1 MKEEDFNED
10 LTAGTDQTLEK
21 NEDLIDESIIED
33 EEQEISFEDLGL
45 DEITLEAIKKKK
57 FEHPSPIQVLAIP
70 RLLNGEEN
78 VVARARTGTGKT
90 AAFGLP
96 LVQTLRE
103 DLGHVRA
110 IILEPTRELAM
121 QTAKEMASFASG
133 KYPRSLVVYGGSPY
147 AEQIRTLKKGVEIVV
162 GTPGRVQDLM
172 DKKALDISQIEYF
185 ILDEGDEMLDMGFVD
200 DIESIF
206 SAANSNCRVL
216 LFSAT
221 IPAPI
226 LKIAGKFMGDYEIVE
241 EEGHEEEPL
250 LIKQEYWVVKESEKN
265 EALIRLIDYSPDF
278 YGLVFVQKKSD
289 ADYLSKFL
297 DEKGYKVGALHG
309 DIPQGQREKILAG
322 FRAKRT
328 RILVAT
334 DVAARGIDIEGLTHV
349 VNYDLPFDGPTYVH
363 RIGRTGRA
371 GAAGMAVTLVR
382 PEEARRK
389 LRFLC
394 AAIKKSAKGEMVQG
408 KVPDVDEVLA
418 VKRER
423 LFDEVRQKLQG
434 QDTQKSEDQD
444 QTEEVK
450 ALEKEDNIFDTL
462 ARELCEDK
470 DPRQVLASL
479 LEATYGNELSKS
491 RYGKINQSAAKT
503 RDRFTSVAQN
513 QIRLYVQM
521 GWHDGYN
528 PKKIAD
534 YFSKLLHIRSRDVDA
549 IDMADNFC
557 LLSLPK
563 AAGEKALEISNRDKS
578 VPHMHVD
585 SKSVMAGD
593 DDEVPSRKRRGKG
606 DGSRGSSRTA
616 SKANSDRYAVA
627 KRGERK
633 RDGEGKKGSKS
644 KAKDSKHGRANVHTA
659 TQRSSRGSAALYK
672 KSGGEEY

>member
-10 LTAGTDQTLEK
+10 LTTDTDQTLEK
-21 NEDLIDESIIED
+21 NEDLNDESIIED

-408 KVPDVDEVLA
+408 KVPDVEEVLA

-423 LFDEVRQKLQG
+423 LFDEVRQKLQE
-434 QDTQKSEDQD
+434 QDTQNAEGQERTD
-444 QTEEVK
+444 TPAEV
-450 ALEKEDNIFDTL
+450 EKEDNIFDTL

-491 RYGKINQSAAKT
+491 RYGKINQSSAKT
-503 RDRFTSVAQN
+503 RDRFTSIAQN

-585 SKSVMAGD
+585 SKSVIAGD
-593 DDEVPSRKRRGKG
+593 GDEAPSRKRRGKG
-606 DGSRGSSRTA
+606 EGAKSSSKAASR
-616 SKANSDRYAVA
+616 ANSDRYAVA

-659 TQRSSRGSAALYK
+659 TQRSTRGSAALYK
-672 KSGGEEY
+672 KSSGQEY

>member
-1 MKEEDFNED
+1 MEEELLEEKLIIPADE
-10 LTAGTDQTLEK
+10 ALEK
-21 NEDLIDESIIED
+21 NEDLNDERTAEED

-45 DEITLEAIKKKK
+45 DEITLAAIKRKK

-121 QTAKEMASFASG
+121 QTANEMSSFATG
-133 KYPRSLVVYGGSPY
+133 KFPRSLVVYGGSSY
-147 AEQIRTLKKGVEIVV
+147 SEQIRALKKGVEIVV
-162 GTPGRVQDLM
+162 GTPGRVQDLI
-172 DKKALDISQIEYF
+172 DRKALDISQIEYF

-200 DIESIF
+200 DIENIF
-206 SAANSNCRVL
+206 SCANTTCRVL

-349 VNYDLPFDGPTYVH
+349 VNYELPFDGPTYVH

-382 PEEARRK
+382 PEETRRK

-394 AAIKKSAKGEMVQG
+394 TAIKKSAKGEMVQG
-408 KVPDVDEVLA
+408 QVPGVDEVIA
-418 VKRER
+418 AKKER
-423 LFDEVRQKLQG
+423 LFDEVKQKLQN
-434 QDTQKSEDQD
+434 QS
-444 QTEEVK
+444 
-450 ALEKEDNIFDTL
+450 EKESDAQTQEEGAEKEVTIFDAL
-462 ARELCEDK
+462 AQELCQDK

-491 RYGKINQSAAKT
+491 RYGKINQSASKS
-503 RDRFTSVAQN
+503 RDRFSTVAQN

-521 GWHDGYN
+521 GWNDGYT

-534 YFSKLLHIRSRDVDA
+534 YFTKLLHVRSRDVDA

-585 SKSVMAGD
+585 SKSVMAND
-593 DDEVPSRKRRGKG
+593 DDESYSRKKRGRG
-606 DGSRGSSRTA
+606 EGSRGSSRG
-616 SKANSDRYAVA
+616 SSRGGSDRYAVA
-627 KRGERK
+627 KKDERK
-633 RDGEGKKGSKS
+633 RGGDSPKGSRS
-644 KAKDSKHGRANVHTA
+644 KGKETKHGRANVHNA
-659 TQRSSRGSAALYK
+659 TQRSTRGSAALYK
-672 KSGGEEY
+672 KGGSEEY

>member
-1 MKEEDFNED
+1 MKEEILED
-10 LTAGTDQTLEK
+10 DLLEEI
-21 NEDLIDESIIED
+21 NDEVEMEITEDD
-33 EEQEISFEDLGL
+33 EQEISFEDLGL
-45 DEITLEAIKKKK
+45 DEITLSAIAKKK

-70 RLLNGEEN
+70 RLLNGDAN

-121 QTAKEMASFASG
+121 QTANEMASFTSG

-147 AEQIRTLKKGVEIVV
+147 GEQIRGLKKGVEIVV
-162 GTPGRVQDLM
+162 GTPGRIQDLIE
-172 DKKALDISQIEYF
+172 KKALDLSQVEYF

-200 DIESIF
+200 DIENIF
-206 SAANSNCRVL
+206 SCANTTCRVL

-309 DIPQGQREKILAG
+309 DIPQGQREKILAA

-408 KVPDVDEVLA
+408 KVPSVEEVLA
-418 VKRER
+418 VKRVR
-423 LFDEVRQKLQG
+423 LFDDVKQKIQS
-434 QDTQKSEDQD
+434 QSELEPEGE
-444 QTEEVK
+444 TESGD
-450 ALEKEDNIFDTL
+450 EKREESIFDKL
-462 ARELCEDK
+462 AQELCQDK
-470 DPRQVLASL
+470 DPQKVLASL

-491 RYGKINQSAAKT
+491 RYGKINQVGSKS
-503 RDRFTSVAQN
+503 RDRFTTVAQN

-534 YFSKLLHIRSRDVDA
+534 YFSKLLHVRSKDVDA

-593 DDEVPSRKRRGKG
+593 GNEDESYSRKRRGRG
-606 DGSRGSSRTA
+606 DSSRGSSRAA
-616 SKANSDRYAVA
+616 SKAGSDRYAVA
-627 KRGERK
+627 KREERK
-633 RDGEGKKGSKS
+633 RGGDSPKGSRS
-644 KAKDSKHGRANVHTA
+644 KGKETKHGRANVHNA
-659 TQRSSRGSAALYK
+659 TQRSTRGSAALYK
-672 KSGGEEY
+672 KGGSEEY

>member
-1 MKEEDFNED
+1 M
-10 LTAGTDQTLEK
+10 
-21 NEDLIDESIIED
+21 
-33 EEQEISFEDLGL
+33 
-45 DEITLEAIKKKK
+45 
-57 FEHPSPIQVLAIP
+57 
-70 RLLNGEEN
+70 
-78 VVARARTGTGKT
+78 
-90 AAFGLP
+90 
-96 LVQTLRE
+96 QTLRE

-121 QTAKEMASFASG
+121 QTANEMSSFATG
-133 KYPRSLVVYGGSPY
+133 KFPRSLVVYGGSSY
-147 AEQIRTLKKGVEIVV
+147 SEQIRALKKGVEIVV
-162 GTPGRVQDLM
+162 GTPGRVQDLI
-172 DKKALDISQIEYF
+172 DRKALDISKIEYF

-200 DIESIF
+200 DIENIF
-206 SAANSNCRVL
+206 SCANSTCRVL

-250 LIKQEYWVVKESEKN
+250 LIKQEYWIVKESEKN
-265 EALIRLIDYSPDF
+265 EALIRLIDYSPEF
-278 YGLVFVQKKSD
+278 YGLVFVQKKTD

-349 VNYDLPFDGPTYVH
+349 VNYELPFDGPTYVH

-394 AAIKKSAKGEMVQG
+394 SAIKKSAKGEMVQG
-408 KVPDVDEVLA
+408 QVPGIDEVIA
-418 VKRER
+418 AKKER
-423 LFDEVRQKLQG
+423 LFDEVKQKLQ
-434 QDTQKSEDQD
+434 TQS
-444 QTEEVK
+444 
-450 ALEKEDNIFDTL
+450 EKESDAQAQEEGTEKEETIFDTL
-462 ARELCEDK
+462 AQELCQDK

-491 RYGKINQSAAKT
+491 RYGQINQSVSKA

-521 GWHDGYN
+521 GWNDGYN

-534 YFSKLLHIRSRDVDA
+534 YFSKLLHVRSRDVDA

-585 SKSVMAGD
+585 SKSVMAN
-593 DDEVPSRKRRGKG
+593 DDEESYSRKKRGRG
-606 DGSRGSSRTA
+606 DGSRGSSR
-616 SKANSDRYAVA
+616 SSSRGGSDRYAVA
-627 KRGERK
+627 RKEEGRRG
-633 RDGEGKKGSKS
+633 RDSQKASRSKGKE
-644 KAKDSKHGRANVHTA
+644 SKHGRANVHNA
-659 TQRSSRGSAALYK
+659 TQRSTRGAAALYK
-672 KSGGEEY
+672 KAGSEEY

>member
-1 MKEEDFNED
+1 MEEELLEEKLIIPADE
-10 LTAGTDQTLEK
+10 ALEK
-21 NEDLIDESIIED
+21 NEDLNDERTAEED

-45 DEITLEAIKKKK
+45 DEITLAAIKRKK

-121 QTAKEMASFASG
+121 QTANEMSSFATG
-133 KYPRSLVVYGGSPY
+133 KFPRSLVVYGGSSY
-147 AEQIRTLKKGVEIVV
+147 SEQIRALKKGVEIVV
-162 GTPGRVQDLM
+162 GTPGRVQDLI
-172 DKKALDISQIEYF
+172 DRKALDISQIEYF

-200 DIESIF
+200 DIENIF
-206 SAANSNCRVL
+206 SCANTTCRVL

-349 VNYDLPFDGPTYVH
+349 VNYELPFDGPTYVH

-382 PEEARRK
+382 PEETRRK

-394 AAIKKSAKGEMVQG
+394 TAIKKSAKGEMVQG
-408 KVPDVDEVLA
+408 QVPGVDEVIA
-418 VKRER
+418 AKKER
-423 LFDEVRQKLQG
+423 LFDEVKQKLQN
-434 QDTQKSEDQD
+434 QS
-444 QTEEVK
+444 
-450 ALEKEDNIFDTL
+450 EKESDAQTKEEGAEKEVTIFDAL
-462 ARELCEDK
+462 AQELCQDK

-491 RYGKINQSAAKT
+491 RYGKINQSASKS
-503 RDRFTSVAQN
+503 RDRFSTVAQN

-521 GWHDGYN
+521 GWNDGYT

-534 YFSKLLHIRSRDVDA
+534 YFTKLLHVRSRDVDA

-563 AAGEKALEISNRDKS
+563 AAGEKALEISSRDKS

-585 SKSVMAGD
+585 SKSVMAND
-593 DDEVPSRKRRGKG
+593 DDESYSRKKRGRG
-606 DGSRGSSRTA
+606 EGSRGSSRGG
-616 SKANSDRYAVA
+616 SDRYAVA
-627 KRGERK
+627 KKDERK
-633 RDGEGKKGSKS
+633 RGGDSPKGSRS
-644 KAKDSKHGRANVHTA
+644 KGKETKHGRANVHNA
-659 TQRSSRGSAALYK
+659 TQRSTRGSAALYK
-672 KSGGEEY
+672 KGGSEEY

>member
-1 MKEEDFNED
+1 MEEEILKEEVPAPAEEFTED
-10 LTAGTDQTLEK
+10 D
-21 NEDLIDESIIED
+21 D
-33 EEQEISFEDLGL
+33 QEISFEDLGL
-45 DEITLEAIKKKK
+45 DEITLAAIEKKK

-70 RLLNGEEN
+70 RLLNGDAN

-103 DLGHVRA
+103 DVGHVRA

-121 QTAKEMASFASG
+121 QTANEMASFTTG

-147 AEQIRTLKKGVEIVV
+147 GEQIRGLKKGVEIVV
-162 GTPGRVQDLM
+162 GTPGRVQDLIE
-172 DKKALDISQIEYF
+172 KKALDLSKIEYF
-185 ILDEGDEMLDMGFVD
+185 ILDEGDEMLDMGFVE
-200 DIESIF
+200 DIENIF
-206 SAANSNCRVL
+206 SCANGDCRVL

-265 EALIRLIDYSPDF
+265 EALIRLIDFSPDF

-289 ADYLSKFL
+289 ADYLSKLL

-328 RILVAT
+328 RVLVAT

-371 GAAGMAVTLVR
+371 GAAGMAVTFVR

-389 LRFLC
+389 LRYLC
-394 AAIKKSAKGEMVQG
+394 SAIKKSAKGEMVQG
-408 KVPDVDEVLA
+408 QVPSVDEVLA
-418 VKRER
+418 AKKER
-423 LFDEVRQKLQG
+423 LFDEVKQKI
-434 QDTQKSEDQD
+434 QD
-444 QTEEVK
+444 QGEREKTDGEQESEEK
-450 ALEKEDNIFDTL
+450 KETIFDTL
-462 ARELCEDK
+462 AQELCQDR
-470 DPRQVLASL
+470 DPREVLASL
-479 LEATYGNELSKS
+479 LEATYGSELSKK
-491 RYGKINQSAAKT
+491 RYGKINQSASKQ
-503 RDRFTSVAQN
+503 RDRFASVAQN

-521 GWHDGYN
+521 GWNDGYN

-534 YFSKLLHIRSRDVDA
+534 YFTKLLHVRSRDVDA

-563 AAGEKALEISNRDKS
+563 AAGEKALEISNRDKT

-593 DDEVPSRKRRGKG
+593 GNEEESYSRKKRSRGE
-606 DGSRGSSRTA
+606 GSRSSSRA
-616 SKANSDRYAVA
+616 SSDRYAVA
-627 KRGERK
+627 KKEERK
-633 RDGEGKKGSKS
+633 RGGDSQKTSRSKGKETR
-644 KAKDSKHGRANVHTA
+644 HGRSNVHNA
-659 TQRSSRGSAALYK
+659 TQRSTRGSAALYK